1 MNLRRIPD
9 EEQAVQTREEAVKTY
24 IYYGYYYV
32 LRAHRP
38 ELSDPG

>member
-9 EEQAVQTREEAVKTY
+9 EEQAVQTREMAKTY
-24 IYYGYYYV
+24 IYYGYYYP